1 MTPSQSM
8 PMIAA
13 KTMVLAGVG
22 GIRKKIVSTQERDR
36 YRIPKRM
43 YFGKRPPSQPANQE
57 PKMLTPPMVASAVA
71 LSIGSRPQIA
81 R

>member
-8 PMIAA
+8 PMTAA
-13 KTMVLAGVG
+13 KTMVLVGVG
-22 GIRKKIVSTQERDR
+22 GVRKKNVSTTERDR
-36 YRIPKRM
+36 YKIPRRM
-43 YFGKRPPSQPANQE
+43 YFGKRPPNQPASQE
-57 PKMLTPPMVASAVA
+57 PKMLTPPMVARAVA